1 MTKQESIDNFIK
13 KMIEADKIISEK
25 QNKGAEERVKNRK
38 AWEQI
43 ENKLNKLVGK
53 QRTTAYELYK
63 FHSLT
68 YIPMGTQLLNK
79 LINEMSTIERN
90 LLNK

>member
-25 QNKGAEERVKNRK
+25 QNKGSEERIKNRN
-38 AWEQI
+38 AWTQI

-53 QRTTAYELYK
+53 QRTKAYELYR
-63 FHSLT
+63 FHSLN
-68 YIPMGTQLLNK
+68 YIPMGVQLLNK
-79 LINEMSTIERN
+79 LINEMSPIERN
-90 LLNK
+90 VLNK